1 MAAEKE
7 RAKDRWRRSK
17 SDGAQ
22 VRVSPHPDLGASQM
36 GNTVA
41 KAMQSNKEGSHGCL
55 RLGPREH
62 IQMWRKLGAD
72 KALLQAI
79 EIGIQAPI
87 TRIPQ
92 PSNNY
97 QVREGIDLVLPAIEE
112 YLADGAIRKLT
123 AQETERTKY
132 WVPIFPREKANGKV
146 RVITD
151 LRELNRC
158 SQTPRHK
165 AETWRSV
172 LQVIA
177 DETLQWAITLDIK
190 GYHHHL
196 GIHPKTQ
203 RWMRFR
209 VGTQGFQIQAMPFG
223 WSLSPWWAN
232 KFSKP
237 IRGWLNQ
244 QQWAHC
250 WWVDDILLLGPTKE
264 ETERR
269 AVALIQLLTQLGVTA
284 NGDKSMTRAQQQV
297 TYVGQRIDLRNNKVS
312 SIPEKNQISVTMV
325 RKQIKGSTFQPRNMA
340 ALAGNLGDTAKA
352 NAALHGLPQQIMK
365 HAALGV
371 AENARRLHTN
381 NKHACWGSATLKTP
395 QLKEALQRCLHALEN
410 PIPKVFRATNALHYT
425 LCTDA
430 SDVGWGAQL
439 SLGGKEIHTCAQT
452 WSADEQSMHITH
464 REALASALA
473 VQHLRQNMKPG
484 STLTLKTDAS
494 STAWA
499 WRKGSK
505 NKAMNE
511 LIART
516 LHQLHRDSMH
526 LEAQHIPGITNKRAD
541 WLSRNPDPKNYMLSK
556 EVFQLVCRRMKFQP
570 VLDLFA
576 SKDNKQ
582 LAAYCSW
589 RTDRKSHG
597 NAFSLNWSK
606 QPCWLNPPWDLIPQA
621 LHKIQQDHATCLACL
636 PIWKTAPWW
645 RTMLGLQRGI
655 QLEVHGQTLFQ
666 DPRGKNMPPPRWG
679 TLFTVL
685 QG

>member
-1 MAAEKE
+1 MRGHGYSRRRRTKGWQGHLGQASSKERDNRGSRNQIGPRAQVPEEASQGAGVVATVGRDRVAAEKE

-190 GYHHHL
+190 GYYHHL

-209 VGTQGFQIQAMPFG
+209 V
-223 WSLSPWWAN
+223 
-232 KFSKP
+232 
-237 IRGWLNQ
+237 
-244 QQWAHC
+244 
-250 WWVDDILLLGPTKE
+250 
-264 ETERR
+264 
-269 AVALIQLLTQLGVTA
+269 
-284 NGDKSMTRAQQQV
+284 
-297 TYVGQRIDLRNNKVS
+297 
-312 SIPEKNQISVTMV
+312 
-325 RKQIKGSTFQPRNMA
+325 
-340 ALAGNLGDTAKA
+340 
-352 NAALHGLPQQIMK
+352 
-365 HAALGV
+365 
-371 AENARRLHTN
+371 
-381 NKHACWGSATLKTP
+381 
-395 QLKEALQRCLHALEN
+395 
-410 PIPKVFRATNALHYT
+410 
-425 LCTDA
+425 
-430 SDVGWGAQL
+430 
-439 SLGGKEIHTCAQT
+439 
-452 WSADEQSMHITH
+452 
-464 REALASALA
+464 
-473 VQHLRQNMKPG
+473 
-484 STLTLKTDAS
+484 
-494 STAWA
+494 
-499 WRKGSK
+499 
-505 NKAMNE
+505 
-511 LIART
+511 
-516 LHQLHRDSMH
+516 
-526 LEAQHIPGITNKRAD
+526 
-541 WLSRNPDPKNYMLSK
+541 
-556 EVFQLVCRRMKFQP
+556 
-570 VLDLFA
+570 
-576 SKDNKQ
+576 
-582 LAAYCSW
+582 
-589 RTDRKSHG
+589 
-597 NAFSLNWSK
+597 
-606 QPCWLNPPWDLIPQA
+606 
-621 LHKIQQDHATCLACL
+621 
-636 PIWKTAPWW
+636 
-645 RTMLGLQRGI
+645 
-655 QLEVHGQTLFQ
+655 
-666 DPRGKNMPPPRWG
+666 
-679 TLFTVL
+679 
-685 QG
+685 